1 MSRRKGLRNVT
12 RLRRKLRRMPDEIEK
27 YIKPALVAV
36 ATATA
41 VDAASIVRKNYGDLA
56 ASIEP
61 NFSRDGLTALVG
73 PGAKGVKAEKR
84 AGRALSRG
92 RRINLSDANQHLL
105 FQAHK
110 GMWIEFGTKGSPG
123 KGIPPH
129 PAYPFMAP
137 AWDMNR
143 SFGIALVR
151 EAIDAALA
159 SIGKRG

>member
-1 MSRRKGLRNVT
+1 MSRRSGLRNVT
-12 RLRRKLRRMPDEIEK
+12 KLRRKLRRMPDQIEK
-27 YIKPALVAV
+27 HVRPALVVV

-61 NFSRDGLTALVG
+61 NFSRDGLSALVG
-73 PGAKGVKAEKR
+73 PGAKGVKAER
-84 AGRALSRG
+84 RVGRARARG
-92 RRINLSDANQHLL
+92 KQLNLSGANQDLL

-110 GMWIEFGTKGSPG
+110 GAWIEFGTKGSPS
-123 KGIPPH
+123 KGIAPH

-151 EAIDAALA
+151 DAIDAALA
-159 SIGKRG
+159 SITKG